1 MVETQGSHGRKDM
14 DVRRTEETAN
24 RRETD
29 QWEGHEGEPSAA
41 GGKWLAGA
49 LAVVAAIWVVAMI
62 QVVRLPEQSVEVT
75 AESAIWMAIAAS
87 CGIGTFILLVWKLH
101 RA

>member
-14 DVRRTEETAN
+14 DVRRTDETAN
-24 RRETD
+24 QRDTD
-29 QWEGHEGEPSAA
+29 QWEGHEGEPTAR
-41 GGKWLAGA
+41 GGKWLAAA
-49 LAVVAAIWVVAMI
+49 LAIVAVIWVVAMV
-62 QVVRLPEQSVEVT
+62 QVLRLPTQEVEVT